1 MKYCSMFLFY
11 KNDDEN
17 YIKSWLQHETI
28 EIFKIALPEIEDDRY
43 YSIRLK
49 RGVRPEKPYGM
60 NVYEIMLEV
69 EPIPVNYAVY
79 VPPKE
84 IYLKPTES
92 LLEKLRN
99 SWHYLRD
106 QNGGR
111 WDYREARK

>member
-1 MKYCSMFLFY
+1 MKYCSMFRFH
-11 KNDDEN
+11 KNDDEY
-17 YIKSWLQHETI
+17 YIKGRLQFNTLELF
-28 EIFKIALPEIEDDRY
+28 ERALPEIEDDRY

-49 RGVRPEKPYGM
+49 RVVRSEKYYDK
-60 NVYEIMLEV
+60 NVYEIMLEI

-99 SWHYLRD
+99 CWRYLKD
-106 QNGGR
+106 QDGGR